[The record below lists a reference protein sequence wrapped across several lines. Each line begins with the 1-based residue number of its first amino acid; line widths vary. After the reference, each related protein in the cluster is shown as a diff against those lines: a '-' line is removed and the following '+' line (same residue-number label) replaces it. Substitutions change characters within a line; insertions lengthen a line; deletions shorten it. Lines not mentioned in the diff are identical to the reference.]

1 MESTSAAFWCYNC
14 EKQFEAPAQ
23 SEACVVCSC
32 SAIELI
38 DTATQSNLPSSFQV
52 YQIPTNN
59 PQPNINAHP
68 QQNMPNIQTFPVNFT
83 QTVFQL
89 GMPPLRTLSA
99 SFSPMA
105 PNIFTI
111 AESFAQ
117 SLLSPNGG
125 IISLIESLAG
135 QGGLTPASNVE
146 VSQL

>member
-1 MESTSAAFWCYNC
+1 MERTLAAFWCYNC

-32 SAIELI
+32 SAIELV
-38 DTATQSNLPSSFQV
+38 DTSTQSNLPSSFQV

-59 PQPNINAHP
+59 PQPNNNTQP
-68 QQNMPNIQTFPVNFT
+68 QQNTQNNQAFPVNFT
-83 QTVFQL
+83 QAVFQF
-89 GMPPLRTLSA
+89 GMPQFQVFNAP
-99 SFSPMA
+99 FSPMA

-125 IISLIESLAG
+125 IISLIESLSG
-135 QGGLTPASNVE
+135 QKGLTPATNIE
-146 VSQL
+146 INQL